1 MFEHYNTKRFRKPT
15 FNEVGTIF
23 GAALLIMA
31 GIVKNIGRDAL
42 YFSPLIGLAALF
54 ALLLRI
60 SRREDEL

>member
-15 FNEVGTIF
+15 FAEVGTIF
-23 GAALLIMA
+23 GVTLLIMA
-31 GIVKNIGRDAL
+31 RMVKSMGRDAL